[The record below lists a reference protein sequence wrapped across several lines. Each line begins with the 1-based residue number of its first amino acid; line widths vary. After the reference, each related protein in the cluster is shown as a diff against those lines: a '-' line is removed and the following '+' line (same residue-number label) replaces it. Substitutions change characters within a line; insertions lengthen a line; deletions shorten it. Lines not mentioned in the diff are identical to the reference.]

1 MDRLLKELFEKSP
14 FKWLLLDWTFGANR
28 IYSQEEIYK
37 IKTSRSF
44 EREFCLKFK
53 GLEGNVFSQLA
64 IDNCQ
69 KISYDPDRMIY
80 GCKISVGLDPSFGSS
95 KYGVVVTRF
104 VNGRIE
110 VLEAEEYD
118 RPEFQQMLDKIWD
131 IKQKVRDHIN
141 IVL

>member
-1 MDRLLKELFEKSP
+1 LI
-14 FKWLLLDWTFGANR
+14 TV
-28 IYSQEEIYK
+28 
-37 IKTSRSF
+37 RS
-44 EREFCLKFK
+44 
-53 GLEGNVFSQLA
+53 
-64 IDNCQ
+64 
-69 KISYDPDRMIY
+69 
-80 GCKISVGLDPSFGSS
+80 CKISVGLDPSFGSS
-95 KYGVVVTRF
+95 KYGVVVTRV